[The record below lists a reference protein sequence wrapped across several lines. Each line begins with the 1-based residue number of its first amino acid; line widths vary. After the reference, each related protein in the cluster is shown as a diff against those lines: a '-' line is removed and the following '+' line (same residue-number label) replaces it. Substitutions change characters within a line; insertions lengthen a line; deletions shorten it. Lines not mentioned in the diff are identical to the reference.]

1 MKTMRS
7 ALIQNLKEVSGIV
20 RNTDN
25 LLNGSTLFRNKRVKL
40 EMILP
45 ILEKLNGDRG
55 RIVMSDRGGEAG
67 TAG

>member
-1 MKTMRS
+1 MRS